1 MARWKYCTF
10 AIHYEK
16 KLKNWAVEYANKPP
30 LVGLQAILEA
40 YGSGN
45 WSTCSQNDPRP
56 ILDLG
61 RGTSSQRLYGRRSSG
76 LRRNDQPG

>member
-1 MARWKYCTF
+1 MREGTMARWKYCTF

-45 WSTCSQNDPRP
+45 
-56 ILDLG
+56 
-61 RGTSSQRLYGRRSSG
+61 
-76 LRRNDQPG
+76 